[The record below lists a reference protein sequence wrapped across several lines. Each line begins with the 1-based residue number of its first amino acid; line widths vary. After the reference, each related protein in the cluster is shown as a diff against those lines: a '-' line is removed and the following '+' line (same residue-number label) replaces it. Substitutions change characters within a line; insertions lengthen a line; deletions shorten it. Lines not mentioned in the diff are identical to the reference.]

1 MKDDI
6 SQRASSAY
14 HALELMKQQALD
26 EAKLDKRA
34 KQSSVKLES
43 LLDEQTKLLK
53 EANERAAS
61 MEKRA
66 EVSEREARVAK
77 RHAVWANII
86 AVVALAVTALQYLS
100 GN

>member
-6 SQRASSAY
+6 SQKISSAY
-14 HALELMKQQALD
+14 HAVELAKKQAID
-26 EAKLDKRA
+26 EEKLDRRA
-34 KQSSVKLES
+34 KQSSIKLES
-43 LLDEQTKLLK
+43 LLAEQTKLLK

-66 EVSEREARVAK
+66 EESEKQAKGAK
-77 RHAVWANII
+77 RHAVLAN
-86 AVVALAVTALQYLS
+86 VVAIVALLFTVFQYFS

>member
-6 SQRASSAY
+6 SQKVSSAY
-14 HALELMKQQALD
+14 HAVELAKKQDID
-26 EAKLDKRA
+26 EEKLDWIA
-34 KQSSVKLES
+34 KQSSIKLES
-43 LLDEQTKLLK
+43 LLAEQTKLLK

-66 EVSEREARVAK
+66 EESEKDARVAK
-77 RHAVWANII
+77 RHTIWANII
-86 AVVALAVTALQYLS
+86 AVTAFAFTVFQYLS